1 MALKVK
7 AKEQL
12 IKVGKYAETYRYVM
26 MPELYTALAQ
36 DKVIKEAALR
46 SGVSRG
52 VMQACWDAAGEV
64 IKAWATEGHSVALPG
79 LGTMRFG
86 LRAKSVDDVNKVKAG
101 LITSRRII
109 FTPDVDLKEELAKT
123 AVNITCYD
131 RDGKEVKR
139 VTSTDEGNVEDNEGE
154 NGGENTGD
162 NNGDNNGGD
171 NGGGNNGDNNGGGN
185 GQLIDVAEGKMTLD
199 AFIASLTDEDLAWLL
214 GGQPNAGVANTF
226 GYGNLPD
233 FGVPNAMSADGPA
246 GLRILPE
253 VGVATTAFPCATL
266 LACTWNPELAEAVG
280 RAAGAEVKENN
291 IAAWL
296 APGVNIHRNPLC
308 GRNFEYYSEDPLLT
322 GHMAGALIRGVQSN
336 GVAATAKHF
345 ALNNKE
351 TNRKQS
357 DSRASERAIREI
369 YLRAFEIIVKQYDVW
384 SVMTSYNLING
395 HRASEYADM
404 ITGVLREEW
413 GFDGL
418 VTTDW
423 WTSGEHYKECAA
435 GNDMKMGAG
444 FPLRLLEALRVG
456 ALKRSDMELAAK
468 HILGMILKLD

>member
-154 NGGENTGD
+154 NTNTGENGGENTGE
-162 NNGDNNGGD
+162 
-171 NGGGNNGDNNGGGN
+171 NGGGNNGDNNGDNNGGGN
-185 GQLIDVAEGKMTLD
+185 GTLID
-199 AFIASLTDEDLAWLL
+199 
-214 GGQPNAGVANTF
+214 
-226 GYGNLPD
+226 
-233 FGVPNAMSADGPA
+233 DG
-246 GLRILPE
+246 E
-253 VGVATTAFPCATL
+253 
-266 LACTWNPELAEAVG
+266 
-280 RAAGAEVKENN
+280 
-291 IAAWL
+291 
-296 APGVNIHRNPLC
+296 
-308 GRNFEYYSEDPLLT
+308 
-322 GHMAGALIRGVQSN
+322 
-336 GVAATAKHF
+336 
-345 ALNNKE
+345 
-351 TNRKQS
+351 
-357 DSRASERAIREI
+357 
-369 YLRAFEIIVKQYDVW
+369 
-384 SVMTSYNLING
+384 
-395 HRASEYADM
+395 
-404 ITGVLREEW
+404 
-413 GFDGL
+413 
-418 VTTDW
+418 
-423 WTSGEHYKECAA
+423 
-435 GNDMKMGAG
+435 
-444 FPLRLLEALRVG
+444 
-456 ALKRSDMELAAK
+456 
-468 HILGMILKLD
+468 